1 MKLNEMPRTHLA
13 HLPTP
18 LEDASKLAAEIGLP
32 RLYIKRDDC
41 TGLATGGN
49 KARKLEFLMA
59 DAQAQGAKV
68 VMTCGGSQSNHARQ
82 TAAAACKLG
91 MKCVIY
97 LADPFPTT
105 FEGNLVLDSI
115 LDAEMKF
122 YPSMDYDD
130 LLRVMEADGKEL
142 AAQGIKS
149 YYIPV
154 GGSSPVGALG
164 YAAGM
169 QEIAGQLKVLGAEN
183 ADIVFGVG
191 SSGTLA
197 GMILGRE
204 LFLPESRLVGI
215 SVSRDSF
222 QCMQRARKIARQAA
236 ELIDADVT
244 IADDCAEVHD
254 QYVGEDYAIPTQEGK
269 DAILL
274 TARTEGVILDPVYT
288 GKAMAGLIDLARKG
302 EIGGDKPVVFWH
314 TGGAA
319 GLFAF
324 HELFRDE
331 AERLASENAI

>member
-18 LEDASKLAAEIGLP
+18 LEEASRLAAEIGLP

-68 VMTCGGSQSNHARQ
+68 VMTCGGAQSNHARQ

-91 MKCVIY
+91 MKCIIY

-115 LDAEMKF
+115 LDAEMRF
-122 YPSMDYDD
+122 YPGIDYDD
-130 LLRVMEADGKEL
+130 LVRVMLADGEKL
-142 AAQGIKS
+142 AAQGVKS

-169 QEIAGQLKVLGAEN
+169 QEIAGQLRAIVAEN
-183 ADIVFGVG
+183 AEIVFGVG
-191 SSGTLA
+191 SCGTCA

-204 LFLPESRLVGI
+204 LFLPKCRLIGV
-215 SVSRDSF
+215 SVSNPSHL
-222 QCMQRARKIARQAA
+222 CTQRARKIARQAA
-236 ELIDADVT
+236 QLIDADVT
-244 IADDCAEVHD
+244 FADDCIEVRD
-254 QYVGEDYAIPTQEGK
+254 EYVGEAYAVPTKEGN

-274 TARTEGVILDPVYT
+274 TARTEGVIIDPVYT
-288 GKAMAGLIDLARKG
+288 GKAMAGLIDLAKKG

-331 AERLASENAI
+331 AERLASELTA